1 MLLSRR
7 ILRGRS
13 WNSGRRCL
21 CYLTSTPSTT
31 VVKSPTIA
39 QFSSAAPSYSKS
51 KFDCSYKLN
60 NCYNVKGHYFSTNAL
75 DSQPVGGVVDVP
87 LAQTGE
93 GIAECE
99 LLKWFVQEGDEVE
112 EYQRLCE
119 VQSDKATIEI
129 TSRYKGRVSKVL
141 HIPGDIV
148 KVGETLLKLTV
159 DDSPVPFDTSETL
172 LGSDTSNSD
181 DLKPELRTTQK
192 GGALSTPA
200 VRILAK
206 QHGLDIDDILGTGKD
221 GRVLKED
228 VLKYSVEKGIIT
240 DKPASFNPSSIGP
253 MPGPEEKLHEI
264 AESLY
269 QDKILSLRG
278 YQRAMVR
285 SMTAAASIPHF
296 HYVEEINCDGLVEL
310 KAAFQKENSDPDV
323 KFTFLP
329 MMIKSLSMA
338 LTTHPIVNSTFN
350 LENYEVTL
358 KGSHNVG
365 IAMATPAGLVVPNI
379 KNVQSLS
386 ILEITKELSRLQKL
400 AMANKLP
407 PSDISGGTITLSNIG
422 SIGGKFGS
430 PLINVPEV
438 AIIALGRIQKVAHF
452 QDDGTIYPVSIMT
465 VNIAA
470 DHRIVD
476 GANVAL
482 FCKEWKLF
490 LEKPELLLLNMR

>member
-7 ILRGRS
+7 ILSGRS

-21 CYLTSTPSTT
+21 CYLTSIPPTT
-31 VVKSPTIA
+31 VVKPPTIA
-39 QFSSAAPSYSKS
+39 QFSSAALPFSKA

-60 NCYNVKGHYFSTNAL
+60 NCYNVMGHYFSTNAL
-75 DSQPVGGVVDVP
+75 DSQAVDGVVDVP

-99 LLKWFVQEGDEVE
+99 LLKWFVHEGDQVE
-112 EYQRLCE
+112 EYQPLCE

-129 TSRYKGRVSKVL
+129 TSRYKGRVFKVL

-159 DDSPVPFDTSETL
+159 DDSPVAFAVSETL
-172 LGSDTSNSD
+172 LSSDTSNSDTSNSD
-181 DLKPELRTTQK
+181 DLKPELRKTQQ

-200 VRILAK
+200 VRVLAK
-206 QHGLDIDDILGTGKD
+206 QHGIDIDDVLGTGKD

-228 VLKYSVEKGIIT
+228 ILKYSVEKGIIT
-240 DKPASFNPSSIGP
+240 DKPVFNPSSIEP
-253 MPGPEEKLHEI
+253 MSGPEEKLHEI

-278 YQRAMVR
+278 YQRAMVK

-296 HYVEEINCDGLVEL
+296 HYVEEINFDGLVEL

-329 MMIKSLSMA
+329 VMIKSLSMA

-350 LENYEVTL
+350 LEKYEVTL
-358 KGSHNVG
+358 KGSHNIG

-386 ILEITKELSRLQKL
+386 ILEMFNMIY
-400 AMANKLP
+400 ANDLC
-407 PSDISGGTITLSNIG
+407 
-422 SIGGKFGS
+422 
-430 PLINVPEV
+430 
-438 AIIALGRIQKVAHF
+438 R
-452 QDDGTIYPVSIMT
+452 
-465 VNIAA
+465 
-470 DHRIVD
+470 
-476 GANVAL
+476 
-482 FCKEWKLF
+482 
-490 LEKPELLLLNMR
+490 